1 MTWFD
6 AGLQDVNSLFAN
18 LMGDGNDG
26 GVDDVGVKGVYYHDS
41 DKVQILVIWPH
52 FCMSLIYRRNKRK

>member
-18 LMGDGNDG
+18 LMGNGSHG

-41 DKVQILVIWPH
+41 DKVQILVI
-52 FCMSLIYRRNKRK
+52 